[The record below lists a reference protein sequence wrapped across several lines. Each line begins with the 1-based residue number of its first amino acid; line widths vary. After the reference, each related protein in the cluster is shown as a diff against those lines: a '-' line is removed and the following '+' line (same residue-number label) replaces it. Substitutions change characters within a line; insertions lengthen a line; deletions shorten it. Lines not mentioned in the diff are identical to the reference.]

1 MTKGACQSFLDE
13 SWARV
18 HIRQGRA
25 TAARTCSHP
34 GQGVPMRA
42 LHALLATVSP
52 LVILSACGGPR
63 NDSPPPNTDSA
74 PSQAQST
81 PPLPG
86 DSGSFIV
93 SVRLLMPDGRVV
105 DVPTLKD
112 STDAIFTTVS
122 VLDSILIPY
131 YDKKDKAMA
140 DSLRRSR
147 TLIGNPHAYARHRL
161 TSRSSVE
168 AIE

>member
-1 MTKGACQSFLDE
+1 
-13 SWARV
+13 
-18 HIRQGRA
+18 
-25 TAARTCSHP
+25 
-34 GQGVPMRA
+34 MRA
-42 LHALLATVSP
+42 LHAFLTTVSP
-52 LVILSACGGPR
+52 LVVLSACGR
-63 NDSPPPNTDSA
+63 QTTDSLPPTIDTA
-74 PSQAQST
+74 RSQVKST
-81 PPLPG
+81 PPLPR

-105 DVPTLKD
+105 DVPTIPD

-131 YDKKDKAMA
+131 YDKRDKMMA

>member
-1 MTKGACQSFLDE
+1 
-13 SWARV
+13 
-18 HIRQGRA
+18 
-25 TAARTCSHP
+25 
-34 GQGVPMRA
+34 MRA
-42 LHALLATVSP
+42 LHAFLTTVSP
-52 LVILSACGGPR
+52 LVILSACEGR
-63 NDSPPPNTDSA
+63 KNDVPPPPTDSL
-74 PSQAQST
+74 PSQVKST
-81 PPLPG
+81 PPLPR

-93 SVRLLMPDGRVV
+93 SIRLLMPDGEVR
-105 DVPTLKD
+105 DVRTPD
-112 STDAIFTTVS
+112 STDAVFTTVS

-131 YDKKDKAMA
+131 YAEKKTKEGMEMA